1 MVQLGAQAV
10 MSRTT
15 QPTFDP
21 DLLACLGGVIDPE
34 IGLSVVDLG
43 LVYRATRD
51 ESGIDVE
58 LTLTARSCPLGEMLI
73 EEARDRLVDRFPGVS
88 RIGLGL
94 VWHPP
99 WKPDLINERGRELL
113 GLKPKEA
120 A

>member
-1 MVQLGAQAV
+1 
-10 MSRTT
+10 MSRTA
-15 QPTFDP
+15 QHNLDP
-21 DLLACLGGVIDPE
+21 DLLECLLDVTDPE

-73 EEARDRLVDRFPGVS
+73 EEARERLADRFRDVS
-88 RIGLGL
+88 RIGIGL

-99 WKPDLINERGRELL
+99 WKPDLINDRGREVL

>member
-1 MVQLGAQAV
+1 MTRTAQP
-10 MSRTT
+10 SL
-15 QPTFDP
+15 DP
-21 DLLACLGGVIDPE
+21 DLLECLLDVTDPE
-34 IGLSVVDLG
+34 TGLSVVDLG

-51 ESGIDVE
+51 DSGIDVE

-73 EEARDRLVDRFPGVS
+73 EEARERLADRFRDVS
-88 RIGLGL
+88 RIGIGL

-99 WKPDLINERGRELL
+99 WKPDVINDRGRKLL